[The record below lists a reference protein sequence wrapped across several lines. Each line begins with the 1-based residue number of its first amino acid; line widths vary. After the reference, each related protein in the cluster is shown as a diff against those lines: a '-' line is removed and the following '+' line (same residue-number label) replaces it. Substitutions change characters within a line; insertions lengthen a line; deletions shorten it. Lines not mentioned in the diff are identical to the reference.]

1 MAYLFDTFTNFLS
14 GMGIAGRD
22 KLVSSQY
29 VTQIW
34 TRQQLE
40 ASFRSDWIARKAIT
54 IPPYDA
60 TREWRAWQAEGDQIE
75 ELEKTEKR
83 IQLQLK
89 LQQALTKARLYGG
102 CCILIGVDGNME
114 KELDPEKIKKDGLKF
129 IHVLAPHQLGVEDL
143 EKDIESP
150 YYGQPK
156 FYVLRDDSGQAGVS
170 DVRVHPSR
178 MVRLI
183 GNDTP
188 DPMEQSGWGDP
199 MLQMINDAV
208 NAAGTVASS
217 VATLI
222 SEAKFDVIKVPGLT
236 EIFSTAN
243 GTERIIKRFT
253 EANVAKSVINGVLMD
268 AEEEWQR
275 IGVNFQGMPEI
286 LQMYLQIAAGACDI
300 PVTRFLGQSPA
311 GLNATG
317 DSDIRN
323 YYDRIAS
330 DQALRLTPALEKLDK
345 AVMRSALGTYDEEIF
360 YNWNSLWQID
370 DEQKTTIAKRKAE
383 QAKIDVDSGLV
394 PFEALVQGRVN
405 QLIEDGTYPGLE
417 AAVEEA
423 IANEELIAELEAQ
436 KPEPAVPANENT
448 PPGGD
453 QGEGGMDGETDE
465 GMDEEKPARAVGDS
479 EVVDEG
485 IGPFGERLYVA

>member
-14 GMGIAGRD
+14 GMGVIGRD

-54 IPPYDA
+54 IPPFDA
-60 TREWRAWQAEGDQIE
+60 TRAWRAWQAEGDQIE
-75 ELEKTEKR
+75 ALEKTEQR
-83 IQLQLK
+83 VQLQLK
-89 LQQALTKARLYGG
+89 LQQAMTKARLYGG
-102 CCILIGVDGNME
+102 ACMLIGVDGNME
-114 KELDPEKIKKDGLKF
+114 KELDPETIKKDGLKF
-129 IHVLAPHQLGVEDL
+129 IHVLAPHQVVVEEL

-150 YYGQPK
+150 YYGQPQ
-156 FYVLRDDSGQAGVS
+156 FYTMRDDSGKAGVT
-170 DVRVHPSR
+170 DVKIHPSR

-188 DPMEQSGWGDP
+188 DAMEQHGWGDP
-199 MLQMINDAV
+199 MLQMIHDAV
-208 NAAGTVASS
+208 NAAGTVAGSI
-217 VATLI
+217 ATLI
-222 SEAKFDVIKVPGLT
+222 AEAKFDVIKVPGLT
-236 EIFSTAN
+236 EIFSTEA
-243 GTERIIKRFT
+243 GTNRIIKRFS

-275 IGVNFQGMPEI
+275 IGVNLAGMPEV
-286 LQMYLQIAAGACDI
+286 LQMYLQIAAGAADI

-317 DSDIRN
+317 DADIRN

-330 DQALRLTPALEKLDK
+330 DQSLRLTPAMEKLDK
-345 AVMRSALGTYDEEIF
+345 AIMRSALGTYDEEIF

-370 DEQKTTIAKRKAE
+370 DDAKTTIAKRKAE

-423 IANEELIAELEAQ
+423 IANEELISELEAQ
-436 KPEPAVPANENT
+436 MPKAANENEE
-448 PPGGD
+448 GD
-453 QGEGGMDGETDE
+453 DEGEGGMDGETDE
-465 GMDEEKPARAVGDS
+465 DEYEEAVGDS
-479 EVVDEG
+479 GVAGHG
-485 IGPFGERLYVA
+485 IGPFGEEVAAVASH

>member
-1 MAYLFDTFTNFLS
+1 MSYLFDTFTNFLS
-14 GMGIAGRD
+14 GMGVAGRD
-22 KLVSSQY
+22 KLVSSAY
-29 VTQIW
+29 VTQVW

-54 IPPYDA
+54 IPPFDA
-60 TREWRAWQAEGDQIE
+60 TRAWRAWQAEADQIE
-75 ELEKTEKR
+75 LLEKTEKR
-83 IQLQLK
+83 VQLQLK

-129 IHVLAPHQLGVEDL
+129 LHVLAPHQLAIQDMER
-143 EKDIESP
+143 DIESP
-150 YYGQPK
+150 YYGQPT
-156 FYVLRDDSGQAGVS
+156 FYVMRDESGRA
-170 DVRVHPSR
+170 DVPEVKIHPSR
-178 MVRLI
+178 MVRLL

-188 DPMEQSGWGDP
+188 DPMLNFGWGDP
-199 MLQMINDAV
+199 MLQMIHDAV

-222 SEAKFDVIKVPGLT
+222 AEAKFDVIKVPGLT
-236 EIFSTAN
+236 EIFSTSA

-253 EANVAKSVINGVLMD
+253 EANVAKSVINSVLMD

-275 IGVNFQGMPEI
+275 IGVSFTGMPEV

-317 DSDIRN
+317 ESDVRN

-330 DQALRLTPALEKLDK
+330 EQALRLQPALEKLDK
-345 AVMRSALGTYDEEIF
+345 AIMRSALGKYDEEIF
-360 YNWNSLWQID
+360 YNWNSLWQL
-370 DEQKTTIAKRKAE
+370 DESQKATIAKQKADSA
-383 QAKIDVDSGLV
+383 QVDANSGLI

-423 IANEELIAELEAQ
+423 IANDELMEQEGVGL
-436 KPEPAVPANENT
+436 PEPANENT
-448 PPGGD
+448 
-453 QGEGGMDGETDE
+453 EGGMDGETEE
-465 GMDEEKPARAVGDS
+465 GAPPPPRKAVGDA
-479 EVVDEG
+479 EVAEGG
-485 IGPFGERLYVA
+485 IGPFGERLYGA